1 VVKLIR
7 DLRKAN
13 ANSDSGRV
21 LDRVVAGSFTTRNDA
36 EIETRSYVENNA
48 TRASDSGR
56 LGCDAVLLG

>member
-1 VVKLIR
+1 MVKLIR

-13 ANSDSGRV
+13 ANSDC
-21 LDRVVAGSFTTRNDA
+21 VVAGSFTTRNDA